1 MLEPDKLVVIWL
13 EVSIALVLLMTV
25 PALTVHLSGAMSFP
39 VAFYKSAHNSPGL
52 PLIGPQVLKIDL
64 AWCLVL
70 LTLGGDSLMSP

>member
-39 VAFYKSAHNSPGL
+39 VALYKSAHNSPGL
-52 PLIGPQVLKIDL
+52 PLLGPQVLDL

>member
-1 MLEPDKLVVIWL
+1 MVLEPDKLVVIWL

-25 PALTVHLSGAMSFP
+25 PALTVLLSGAMSFP

-52 PLIGPQVLKIDL
+52 PLPGPQVLDL

>member
-1 MLEPDKLVVIWL
+1 VLEPDKLVVIWL

-52 PLIGPQVLKIDL
+52 PLAGPQVLDL